1 MSEEHSDSLVCTDS
15 IHTEL
20 IGHTL
25 VIRINRPDKYN
36 AFTQDMYA
44 STAQTLLDS
53 ASDPMVRSIVITGT
67 GKAFSAGNDL
77 GDFDLAADGN
87 TPVQHFLRAIAD
99 VPVPIVAAVNGLA
112 VGVGVTM
119 LLHCEL
125 VFAAPSATFQ
135 VPFVD
140 VGLVPEAASSLLLPQ
155 LIGARHAAE
164 MFLTGR
170 KLDAE
175 EAMSWGLVN
184 HVVAEPFDR
193 ALEVAQAIAA
203 KAPTAVRGTK
213 ALLRSTTTDVTQR
226 MQEEELLLVAQ
237 LESSE
242 FTETM
247 NARREKRIPQF

>member
-1 MSEEHSDSLVCTDS
+1 MSDEHNADL
-15 IHTEL
+15 IYTEL

-25 VIRINRPDKYN
+25 VIRINRPEKYN
-36 AFTQDMYA
+36 AFTQAMYA
-44 STAQTLLDS
+44 STAEILRNAAT
-53 ASDPMVRSIVITGT
+53 DPGVRSIVVTGT

-155 LIGARHAAE
+155 VIGARRAAE

-175 EAMSWGLVN
+175 EAKSWGLVN
-184 HVVAEPFDR
+184 HVVEDPYGRAFDVAE
-193 ALEVAQAIAA
+193 AISA
-203 KAPTAVRGTK
+203 KAPTAVRSTK
-213 ALLRSTTTDVTQR
+213 ALLRSATADVTDR
-226 MQEEELLLVAQ
+226 MTEEELLLVAQ

-242 FTETM
+242 FTEVM
-247 NARREKRIPQF
+247 AARRERRIPQF

>member
-1 MSEEHSDSLVCTDS
+1 MPDEHSDDL
-15 IHTEL
+15 IYTEL
-20 IGHTL
+20 VGHTL

-36 AFTQDMYA
+36 AFTQGMYA
-44 STAQTLLDS
+44 STARILRDS
-53 ASDPMVRSIVITGT
+53 AADPAVRSIVITGT

-77 GDFDLAADGN
+77 RDFALAADGN

-99 VPVPIVAAVNGLA
+99 VRVPIVAAVNGLA

-155 LIGARHAAE
+155 VIGARRAAE
-164 MFLTGR
+164 LFLTGR

-175 EAMSWGLVN
+175 EARSWGLVN
-184 HVVAEPFDR
+184 HVVADPFDR
-193 ALEVAQAIAA
+193 AFDVAEAISV
-203 KAPTAVRGTK
+203 KAPTAVRSTK
-213 ALLRSTTTDVTQR
+213 ALLRSTTADVADR

-237 LESSE
+237 LESFE
-242 FTETM
+242 FTEVM
-247 NARREKRIPQF
+247 AARREKRIPQF

>member
-1 MSEEHSDSLVCTDS
+1 M
-15 IHTEL
+15 IYTEL
-20 IGHTL
+20 VGHTL
-25 VIRINRPDKYN
+25 VIRINRADKYN

-44 STAQTLLDS
+44 STAKILRDS
-53 ASDPMVRSIVITGT
+53 SVDPAVRSIVITGT

-99 VPVPIVAAVNGLA
+99 VEVPVVAAVNGLA

-125 VFAAPSATFQ
+125 VFAAPTATFQ

-155 LIGARHAAE
+155 LIGARRAAE

-170 KLDAE
+170 KLEAE
-175 EAMSWGLVN
+175 EARSWGLVN
-184 HVVAEPFDR
+184 HVVADPFGR
-193 ALEVAQAIAA
+193 AFDVAEAIAS
-203 KAPTAVRGTK
+203 KAPTAVRSTK
-213 ALLRSTTTDVTQR
+213 ALLRSTISDVTDR

-242 FTETM
+242 FTEAM
-247 NARREKRIPQF
+247 AARREKRIPQF

>member
-1 MSEEHSDSLVCTDS
+1 VPDEHSGDL
-15 IHTEL
+15 IFTEL
-20 IGHTL
+20 VGRTL

-44 STAQTLLDS
+44 SAARVLRDS
-53 ASDPMVRSIVITGT
+53 VDDPDVRSIVIAGT

-77 GDFDLAADGN
+77 SDFALATDGN

-99 VPVPIVAAVNGLA
+99 VRVPIVAAVNGLA

-125 VFAAPSATFQ
+125 VFASPAATFQ

-155 LIGARHAAE
+155 LVGARRAAE

-175 EAMSWGLVN
+175 EARSWGLVN
-184 HVVAEPFDR
+184 HVVADPFDR
-193 ALEVAQAIAA
+193 ACDVAKVIAA
-203 KAPTAVRGTK
+203 KAPTAVRSTK
-213 ALLRSTTTDVTQR
+213 ALLRSTTTGVVDR

-237 LESSE
+237 LDSSE
-242 FTETM
+242 FTEVM
-247 NARREKRIPQF
+247 AARREKRVPQF